1 MTEEELKIKEAAE
14 ANIKEIA
21 KKSAEE
27 AAKLEVK
34 VVTEKAATDKAEFQR
49 QMSEMQAR
57 IKEMQQ
63 MGVGEKQKSFNYY
76 LEEAIK
82 EKADEIRGLKKGS
95 ELTLTLKQ
103 AGDMSIG
110 GNFPNGTPLIQNVN
124 QGLIWNPYNRIWLS
138 DLLPSATSTA
148 NSVLYPK
155 EDGGEGAVGVW
166 DGDGDKAQVDY
177 NFDTHAAFF
186 KWIAGWVQID
196 REMLDDI
203 SWLIAYLQQ
212 KLLIS
217 LKTAE
222 NSFILNGTADANPV
236 EGILAEATAYNGTYT
251 DAPSQ
256 IIDAGFGQIVE
267 DTHDFYVPTT
277 AILNPRDTVKI
288 GLNKAKGSGEF
299 DLPSGSVGF
308 VNGKVSIGGLDTV
321 STTGITKGNF
331 LVFDRNAVMFLRR
344 INPEIRIFED
354 AALAKKNKIMIR
366 IEERVTQAIFNK
378 NAFVKGTFS

>member
-1 MTEEELKIKEAAE
+1 
-14 ANIKEIA
+14 
-21 KKSAEE
+21 
-27 AAKLEVK
+27 
-34 VVTEKAATDKAEFQR
+34 
-49 QMSEMQAR
+49 
-57 IKEMQQ
+57 

-203 SWLIAYLQQ
+203 SWLTAYLQQ

-344 INPEIRIFED
+344 MNPEIRIFED

-366 IEERVTQAIFNK
+366 IEERVTQVIFNK